1 MKEVPA
7 AASLW
12 LVIVKEIARRFLE
25 KKSDCEGYKGHK
37 DNHNMP
43 SAQQTGQYATQTLK
57 KCFINFIH
65 SVSSLDPF
73 HVMFFYGYYKVR

>member
-7 AASLW
+7 AASLR

-57 KCFINFIH
+57 KYFINFSIQFQVLIP
-65 SVSSLDPF
+65 STQW
-73 HVMFFYGYYKVR
+73 FFYGY